1 VYRESITT
9 PNSVELDALCHE
21 RDAIQTELQTLFPLS
36 LPPPKPMDPEEQ
48 ENDSYSENATF
59 KERMVWYVSRDQEDK
74 AKALV
79 QLLTRLESNFE
90 WEISI
95 FVEDRD

>member
-1 VYRESITT
+1 MT
-9 PNSVELDALCHE
+9 
-21 RDAIQTELQTLFPLS
+21 
-36 LPPPKPMDPEEQ
+36 DPEDTD
-48 ENDSYSENATF
+48 NDTYAENATF

-79 QLLTRLESNFE
+79 QLLTQLESNLE